1 MNWLAV
7 WVLAIV
13 EGLTEFLP
21 VSSTGHM
28 ILVSELMGWEQTP
41 ILELF
46 EVFIQ
51 LGAILAVL
59 TLYYPRFLRG
69 PTLYLK
75 LLVAFLPTGLV
86 GFLAYQT
93 IKDYLFN
100 AVTVSLSLVL
110 GGVVL
115 ILLDRWSDRRESSHA
130 SVEDMPYSALIKV
143 GFIQCISMIPGVSR
157 AAATILGGVSVGLN
171 RVLAA
176 ELSFLLA
183 LPTMAAATGYDML
196 KQYDSIPADA
206 WPMLLTGSLVAF
218 GVALLAVKTFVALIQ
233 RFGFKAFGYYRIVL
247 GLLFL
252 VGYVW
257 GGWTLD

>member
-1 MNWLAV
+1 MDWLAV
-7 WVLAIV
+7 WVLAVV

-28 ILVSELMGWEQTP
+28 ILVSSLMGWKQTP
-41 ILELF
+41 LLELF

-69 PTLYLK
+69 PVIYFK
-75 LLVAFLPTGLV
+75 LFIAFLPTGLV

-93 IKDYLFN
+93 IKEYLFN
-100 AVTVSLSLVL
+100 AVTVSISLVV
-110 GGVVL
+110 GGIVL
-115 ILLDRWSDRRESSHA
+115 ILLDRWSDRRESRHA
-130 SVEDMPYSALIKV
+130 SIESMPYTALLKV
-143 GFIQCISMIPGVSR
+143 GLVQCVSMIPGVSR
-157 AAATILGGVSVGLN
+157 AAATIFGGVSVGLS
-171 RVLAA
+171 RSLAA

-183 LPTMAAATGYDML
+183 LPTMAAATGYDLL
-196 KQYDSIPADA
+196 KQYDQISSNA
-206 WPMLLTGSLVAF
+206 WPMLLTGGLVAF
-218 GVALLAVKTFVALIQ
+218 GVALLAVKAFIVGID
-233 RFGFKAFGYYRIVL
+233 RFGFKAFGYYRILV

-252 VGYVW
+252 VAYVW